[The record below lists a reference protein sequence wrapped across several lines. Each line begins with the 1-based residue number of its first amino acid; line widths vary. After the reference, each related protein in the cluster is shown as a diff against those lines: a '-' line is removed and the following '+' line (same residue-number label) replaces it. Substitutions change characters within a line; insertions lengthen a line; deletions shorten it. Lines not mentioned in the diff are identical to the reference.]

1 MLTELLACAVGRSRS
16 DALTNAKKK
25 ATERQFP
32 AVTKVII
39 QSTERE
45 RESDRISSN
54 WRHSWAMQMRP
65 RVTYFSVRRRTRP
78 GPIRFA
84 PRSFRRR
91 VQVCMWCGHVGW
103 FTLPFLTLTDKTRVS
118 SLSLSLSLSHLA
130 LSTLTYFSA
139 CLSAALSKSDAP
151 TGAAAESLSSL
162 PPQSQVTDVAHPIS
176 IRSNDRMY
184 FLFPIVTVRIVVLRP
199 SDSFTGSP
207 AVLSRV
213 TFCRFNVSSRPP
225 SFTSSFL
232 HAVVAAAEASELRQH
247 RRRRA
252 FSSFHAHLPLAHT
265 SQP

>member
-78 GPIRFA
+78 CPIRFA

-118 SLSLSLSLSHLA
+118 SLSLSLPLASRSLHFDVFFDLPVSRSFQIRCADRRGGRVPL
-130 LSTLTYFSA
+130 
-139 CLSAALSKSDAP
+139 LSAAAIASNRCRPSNIHSIQRSDVFP
-151 TGAAAESLSSL
+151 LPDRHSTYRCPPSVGLFHGFPGSPFPRHVLPFQRFLPSPLFHEFL
-162 PPQSQVTDVAHPIS
+162 PP
-176 IRSNDRMY
+176 
-184 FLFPIVTVRIVVLRP
+184 
-199 SDSFTGSP
+199 
-207 AVLSRV
+207 
-213 TFCRFNVSSRPP
+213 
-225 SFTSSFL
+225 
-232 HAVVAAAEASELRQH
+232 
-247 RRRRA
+247 RRRRRRRG
-252 FSSFHAHLPLAHT
+252 L
-265 SQP
+265 